1 MKNELDCVYKGKEFK
16 LKKNSPTYLSI
27 KYLSI
32 KDDKSDDSDSII
44 IEDWAEKVCNKTTFI
59 TKGKLYGY
67 LNKSGCARIVSINE
81 LDMKT

>member
-32 KDDKSDDSDSII
+32 KDDKSD
-44 IEDWAEKVCNKTTFI
+44 KTGLKKFVI
-59 TKGKLYGY
+59 RQL
-67 LNKSGCARIVSINE
+67 L
-81 LDMKT
+81 

>member
-44 IEDWAEKVCNKTTFI
+44 IEDWAEKVCNKATFI
-59 TKGKLYGY
+59 TKGKLYGH
-67 LNKSGCARIVSINE
+67 LNKSGCARIVSIDE

>member
-1 MKNELDCVYKGKEFK
+1 MKNELDCVYKWKEFK

-44 IEDWAEKVCNKTTFI
+44 IEDWAEKVCNKDNF
-59 TKGKLYGY
+59 Y
-67 LNKSGCARIVSINE
+67 NKR
-81 LDMKT
+81 

>member
-44 IEDWAEKVCNKTTFI
+44 IEDWAEKVCNKATFI
-59 TKGKLYGY
+59 AKGKLYGH
-67 LNKSGCARIVSINE
+67 LNKSGCARIVSIDE